1 MLPTKCGAGRRGEET
16 KDENTGYS
24 RREESVGKCR
34 LKNKKKKLC
43 WMKTS
48 PTQFAHWS
56 DTLVTLTEMLFVG
69 LSFALSNYL
78 NRISNQLVTYCS
90 SSIDHILASG
100 TVQFS
105 TPAQFLDHSL
115 SEALCVHPIS
125 PLSLI
130 WGGAEHWR
138 DFLVG
143 TAVPFSWSPTIL
155 CQVIGHVS
163 TLDRF

>member
-24 RREESVGKCR
+24 RRED
-34 LKNKKKKLC
+34 
-43 WMKTS
+43 
-48 PTQFAHWS
+48 S

-90 SSIDHILASG
+90 SSIDHTTASV

-105 TPAQFLDHSL
+105 TPAPFLDHSL